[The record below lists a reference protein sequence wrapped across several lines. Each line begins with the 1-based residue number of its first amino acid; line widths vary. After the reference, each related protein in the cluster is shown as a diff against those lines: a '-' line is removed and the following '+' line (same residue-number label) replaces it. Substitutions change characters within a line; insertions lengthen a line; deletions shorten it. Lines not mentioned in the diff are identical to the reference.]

1 MTDAGDVR
9 RTGREVVERLAL
21 TGVAKLDFKRDL
33 QGNLRLLE
41 INPRFNLWH
50 HRGAI
55 VGVNIPALVYADL
68 TGAANSREGR
78 HPLMSRLEG
87 SPRRPGRRHA
97 VDDMDAL
104 DPRLRS
110 AIVIVVG

>member
-1 MTDAGDVR
+1 
-9 RTGREVVERLAL
+9 L

-55 VGVNIPALVYADL
+55 VGVNIPALGYADL
-68 TGAANSREGR
+68 TG
-78 HPLMSRLEG
+78 LL
-87 SPRRPGRRHA
+87 RPPPIRVKAGIR
-97 VDDMDAL
+97 
-104 DPRLRS
+104 
-110 AIVIVVG
+110 